1 MAVRWV
7 VDDSPRFLSH
17 HWDDEAAVYDTLT
30 GDTHLLEPVAVEVVA
45 MLRQGHHTSSD
56 LANALADRFAI
67 SPEDDILA
75 VTESTLKRLEAI
87 GIAVA
92 VCP

>member
-1 MAVRWV
+1 MEVCWIA
-7 VDDSPRFLSH
+7 DDSSRFLSRY
-17 HWDDEAAVYDTLT
+17 WDDEAAIYDTLT

-45 MLRQGHHTSSD
+45 MLRQGHHTSTD

-92 VCP
+92 ACP